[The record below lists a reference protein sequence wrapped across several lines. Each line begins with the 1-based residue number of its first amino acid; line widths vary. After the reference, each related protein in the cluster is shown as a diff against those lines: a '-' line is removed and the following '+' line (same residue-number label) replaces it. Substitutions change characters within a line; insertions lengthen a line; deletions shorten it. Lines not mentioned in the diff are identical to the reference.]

1 MHFRILGFTLIQ
13 ILEVYLI
20 LSFLLTVFSVLRMY
34 VISSFAC
41 NKKKGLN
48 RIEQLRAQGRF
59 RQYPVYTMA
68 EIAEKKKRG
77 AVRLSVFLNDSGKR
91 SRCVIVCPGG
101 GYAHLCTTKEG
112 YPIAARLNEL
122 GYTAF
127 VLEYR
132 AGLDCSSHAPMHDLA
147 AAVRF
152 ISARADQFNVDMD
165 GYAVVGFSAGGNLA
179 GIFGSKAWGYEKYNA
194 PKPGCLIMG
203 YPWTNVNHWMK
214 HPYWNI
220 WVALMG
226 IWLSERGNL
235 YMFGPKGHFNRK
247 KRDSLCVQKW
257 ITPDYPPVYMF
268 GGGNDVLV
276 PTAAHTDVLA
286 KALKDNGIN
295 YKYDKFFGLP
305 HGVGLGCHTIAEGWL
320 DTAVQFWEDAVSKK
334 E

>member
-1 MHFRILGFTLIQ
+1 MQFRIMGFTLLQ

-20 LSFLLTVFSVLRMY
+20 LSFLLTVFSVVRMY
-34 VISSFAC
+34 VIDAFAC
-41 NKKKGLN
+41 NKKKGLQ
-48 RIEQLRAQGRF
+48 RMELLRSQGRF
-59 RQYPVYTMA
+59 SQYPIYTME

-77 AVRLSVFLNDSGKR
+77 AVRLSVFLNDTGKR

-112 YPIAARLNEL
+112 YPVAAKLNEM

-152 ISARADQFNVDMD
+152 PSARAAQFNVDMD

-179 GIFGSKAWGYEKYNA
+179 GIFGGKAWGYEKYNA

-226 IWLSERGNL
+226 IWLSERGNI
-235 YMFGPKGHFNRK
+235 YMFGPKGHFNKK

-268 GGGNDVLV
+268 GSGNDVLV
-276 PTAAHTDVLA
+276 PTAAHLDVLA
-286 KALKDNGIN
+286 KALKENGVP

-305 HGVGLGCHTIAEGWL
+305 HGVGLGYHTNAEGWL
-320 DTAVQFWEDAVSKK
+320 DTAVQFWEEEVSK
-334 E
+334 